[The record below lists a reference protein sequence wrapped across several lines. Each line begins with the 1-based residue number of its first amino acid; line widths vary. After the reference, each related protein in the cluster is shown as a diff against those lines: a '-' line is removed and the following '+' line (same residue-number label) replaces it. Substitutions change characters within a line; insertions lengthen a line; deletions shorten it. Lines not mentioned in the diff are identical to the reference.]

1 MRFMR
6 FGKQEASESMG
17 NDFCG
22 IFSVQ
27 LRVALLDT
35 ILHMLMP
42 NENGDENPFEDVI
55 YTVIKNPFQLVS
67 TS

>member
-1 MRFMR
+1 MISVEF
-6 FGKQEASESMG
+6 F
-17 NDFCG
+17 
-22 IFSVQ
+22 VQ

-35 ILHMLMP
+35 ILHMLKL
-42 NENGDENPFEDVI
+42 NEKRRDENPFEDVI